1 MLLWDLPGIAAGV
14 RTLRSSRLAAI
25 YNEIGPVLTVFA
37 KLFGKA
43 LEAQVRDVG
52 QERGG
57 LQKRVLKQSE
67 MFKWLGYD
75 VITSVLVYRVNRI
88 GPA

>member
-43 LEAQVRDVG
+43 LEAQVGETSPQG
-52 QERGG
+52 QFLVSAYYAER
-57 LQKRVLKQSE
+57 KWSTAVSLKLHEQ
-67 MFKWLGYD
+67 
-75 VITSVLVYRVNRI
+75 
-88 GPA
+88 